1 VRPPPKNAEFVP
13 PTVIV
18 ELPPEKLI
26 FVVVVNVQ
34 LPDDPPKLRAEAPRV
49 KLRVFVFELLKALAV
64 IV

>member
-1 VRPPPKNAEFVP
+1 VP